1 MEDTACLK
9 PSRDV
14 EFQDVYYTVKE
25 RKHFI
30 KVTGTRQILRG
41 VSGSFRNGQLSAIM
55 GPSGAGKSSLLNAL
69 SGFRTSD
76 VSGHIKI
83 ERKGSCYI
91 TQDDNHQTLLTV
103 EELMA
108 LSCNLKLPHSNR
120 KTELITEILENLHL
134 NHRRNIYA
142 EKLSGGERKRLSI
155 ALELVANPKIF
166 FLDEPTSGLDD
177 VTAAQCIRLL
187 SELAKQGLTI
197 VCTIHQPS
205 ATIFN
210 YFDSV
215 FVLASGKC
223 VYQGPPVAVIPF
235 LRHINVECPKYY
247 SPSDY
252 IIELCD
258 ADDGKIIPL
267 LSELTDNGKWIYA
280 PQQQHQQ
287 QQPLQMQQQLNET
300 NGTSVV
306 SFPRQRSKDFHQAVK
321 TFFVEEPKRSRLQH
335 LLWAGTNFSTDGT
348 LIGGVTAFYEHLKNF
363 TKLLDPERENTSG
376 FHQFCVLLKMMLVR
390 TMRSRVIL
398 LIQFLHHVLTAL
410 FFGLIFLNLGNQG
423 SRMFDHLK
431 FCIGVVIIIAYTQ
444 VMVPILSYPMEIKI
458 VRKETFNRWYKL
470 TPYYMALSIS
480 RLPLQIFLNMIML
493 TIIYWMTGLPAQWWR
508 FGLFSCVGLMTS
520 LIGEGM
526 GLAIGMTFSITNGS
540 AVGPLTLAPLLGL
553 AVYGFD
559 FAPQIPYAMNLLMKF
574 SYIRVAVLAL
584 ILSVFGFDRPNLEC
598 SDIYCHFADPRVL
611 LKFLDIEHL
620 SMCYLFSLLTI
631 LMLFYRVLMYLSLC
645 RRCGT

>member
-1 MEDTACLK
+1 MEHTACLK
-9 PSRDV
+9 PSKDV

-25 RKHFI
+25 RKHYI

-69 SGFRTSD
+69 SGLRTSD
-76 VSGHIKI
+76 VKGHIKI

-91 TQDDNHQTLLTV
+91 TQEDNHQTLLTV
-103 EELMA
+103 EELMT
-108 LSCNLKLPHSNR
+108 LSCNLKLPHCKR
-120 KTELITEILENLHL
+120 KAEIITEILGNLHL
-134 NHRRNIYA
+134 NHRRNVYA

-166 FLDEPTSGLDD
+166 FLDEPTSGLDE

-187 SELAKQGLTI
+187 SQLAKEGRTI

-210 YFDSV
+210 YFDSI
-215 FVLASGKC
+215 FVLASGQC
-223 VYQGPPVAVIPF
+223 VYQGQPGTVIPF
-235 LRHINVECPKYY
+235 LRHVHIECPKYY

-258 ADDGKIIPL
+258 ADEGKLIPV
-267 LSELTDNGKWIYA
+267 LSELTDNGKLIYA
-280 PQQQHQQ
+280 PQHHQQ
-287 QQPLQMQQQLNET
+287 QQPLNGLNNT
-300 NGTSVV
+300 TTLPIYQN
-306 SFPRQRSKDFHQAVK
+306 PSKDFQQSVR
-321 TFFVEEPKRSRLQH
+321 TFFVEEPKRSRWQH
-335 LLWAGTNFSTDGT
+335 FLSAGTNLSTDGT
-348 LIGGVTAFYEHLKNF
+348 LIGGVTAFYEHMKTF
-363 TKLLDPERENTSG
+363 TKLLDTEHEDTSSL
-376 FHQFCVLLKMMLVR
+376 HQFCVLFKMMLVR
-390 TMRSRVIL
+390 IMRERVAL

-410 FFGLIFLNLGNQG
+410 CFGLIFLNLGNQG

-431 FCIGVVIIIAYTQ
+431 FCIGVIIIIAYTQ

-470 TPYYMALSIS
+470 TPYYMALNFS
-480 RLPLQIFLNMIML
+480 RLPLQIALNMIML
-493 TIIYWMTGLPAQWWR
+493 TIIYWMSGLPPQLWR
-508 FGLFSCVGLMTS
+508 FGLFSSIGLMTS
-520 LIGEGM
+520 LIAEGM

-540 AVGPLTLAPLLGL
+540 AVGPLTIAPLMGL

-559 FAPQIPYAMNLLMKF
+559 FAAQIPYAMNLLMKF
-574 SYIRVAVLAL
+574 SYIRVAVVAL
-584 ILSVFGFDRPNLEC
+584 ILTVFGFERPELEC
-598 SDIYCHFADPRVL
+598 DEMYCHFGDPRVL
-611 LKFLDIEHL
+611 LKFLDIEQL
-620 SMCYLFSLLTI
+620 SMWYLFSLLTM
-631 LMLFYRVLMYLSLC
+631 LMLFYRVLMYLSLR